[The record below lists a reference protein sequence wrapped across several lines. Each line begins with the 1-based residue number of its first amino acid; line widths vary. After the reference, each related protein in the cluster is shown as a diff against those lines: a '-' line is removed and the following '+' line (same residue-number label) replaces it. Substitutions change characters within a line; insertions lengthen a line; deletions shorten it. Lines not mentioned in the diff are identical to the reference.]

1 LIGLGASANDTTTSP
16 VFMTARAQ
24 SIGVTPLKSLKINSF
39 LFFSA
44 DRLSIDPRIGL
55 QGVGQRVLCG
65 DVLYGSV

>member
-1 LIGLGASANDTTTSP
+1 MGN
-16 VFMTARAQ
+16 
-24 SIGVTPLKSLKINSF
+24 SIKIIKNQF
-39 LFFSA
+39 FFFFSA